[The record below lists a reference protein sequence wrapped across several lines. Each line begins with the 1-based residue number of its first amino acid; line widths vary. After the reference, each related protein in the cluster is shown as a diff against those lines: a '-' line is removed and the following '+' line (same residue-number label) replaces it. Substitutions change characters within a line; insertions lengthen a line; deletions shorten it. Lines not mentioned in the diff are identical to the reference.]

1 MEPAPHAHHRGGR
14 ARGRPG
20 FKRLGARVIRAV
32 LRPPGHVW
40 PSHVF
45 SMEFKHKVC
54 CFMNVVWDNLP
65 VILGGLALTI
75 QYSIIAIILMVVI
88 GLVAALMRLS
98 KLAPLRWIASAYVE
112 MFRSTPLLVQLF
124 FIVLGLPAI
133 LPLNQWVGQLTY
145 PIVAAALTLSLNE
158 GAYVTEIIRAG
169 ILGVDKGQKEAA
181 LSVGMTD
188 FQTMRYIVLPQA
200 FKRMIPPLVNQA
212 AQTIKDTSLLA
223 PVGVA
228 ELVYKGEIVI
238 AATFASFTIWTLIA
252 ALYFIIIFS
261 VSKCS
266 AYLERRLQVD
276 KR

>member
-1 MEPAPHAHHRGGR
+1 
-14 ARGRPG
+14 
-20 FKRLGARVIRAV
+20 
-32 LRPPGHVW
+32 
-40 PSHVF
+40 
-45 SMEFKHKVC
+45 
-54 CFMNVVWDNLP
+54 MNVIWGNLP

-75 QYSIIAIILMVVI
+75 QYAVVAIILMVVI
-88 GLVAALMRLS
+88 GLIAALMRLS
-98 KLAPLRWIASAYVE
+98 KLAPMRWIASAYVE
-112 MFRSTPLLVQLF
+112 IFRSTPLLVQLF

-133 LPLNQWVGQLTY
+133 LPVNQWFGQLMY
-145 PIVAAALTLSLNE
+145 PILSAALTLSLNE

-169 ILGVDKGQKEAA
+169 ILGVDRGQKEAA
-181 LSVGMTD
+181 LSIGMTD
-188 FQTMRYIVLPQA
+188 FQTMRYVVLPQA

-212 AQTIKDTSLLA
+212 AQTVKDTSLLA

-238 AATFASFTIWTLIA
+238 AATFASFTIWSLVA
-252 ALYFIIIFS
+252 ALYFVIIFS

>member
-1 MEPAPHAHHRGGR
+1 MTIIWH
-14 ARGRPG
+14 
-20 FKRLGARVIRAV
+20 
-32 LRPPGHVW
+32 
-40 PSHVF
+40 
-45 SMEFKHKVC
+45 
-54 CFMNVVWDNLP
+54 NLP

-75 QYSIIAIILMVVI
+75 QYSIVAIILMVVF

-98 KLAPLRWIASAYVE
+98 KIAPLRWIASAYVE
-112 MFRSTPLLVQLF
+112 IFRSTPLLVQLF

-133 LPLNQWVGQLTY
+133 LPVNQWFGQLTY
-145 PIVAAALTLSLNE
+145 PILSAAITLGLNE

-169 ILGVDKGQKEAA
+169 ILGVDRGQKEAA
-181 LSVGMTD
+181 MSIGMNGL
-188 FQTMRYIVLPQA
+188 QTMFYIVLPQA

-238 AATFASFTIWTLIA
+238 AATFDSFAIWSVVAL
-252 ALYFIIIFS
+252 LYFIVIFS
-261 VSKCS
+261 VSKCA
-266 AYLERRLQVD
+266 AYMERKLQVD

>member
-1 MEPAPHAHHRGGR
+1 
-14 ARGRPG
+14 
-20 FKRLGARVIRAV
+20 
-32 LRPPGHVW
+32 
-40 PSHVF
+40 
-45 SMEFKHKVC
+45 
-54 CFMNVVWDNLP
+54 MNVIWDNLP

-75 QYSIIAIILMVVI
+75 QYSIVAIILMVVI
-88 GLVAALMRLS
+88 GLIAALMRLS

-133 LPLNQWVGQLTY
+133 LPVNQWFGQLMY
-145 PIVAAALTLSLNE
+145 PILAAALTLSLNE

-169 ILGVDKGQKEAA
+169 ILGVDRGQKEAA

-238 AATFASFTIWTLIA
+238 AATFASFAIWALVA

>member
-1 MEPAPHAHHRGGR
+1 
-14 ARGRPG
+14 
-20 FKRLGARVIRAV
+20 
-32 LRPPGHVW
+32 
-40 PSHVF
+40 
-45 SMEFKHKVC
+45 
-54 CFMNVVWDNLP
+54 
-65 VILGGLALTI
+65 
-75 QYSIIAIILMVVI
+75 
-88 GLVAALMRLS
+88 
-98 KLAPLRWIASAYVE
+98 
-112 MFRSTPLLVQLF
+112 VQLF

-133 LPLNQWVGQLTY
+133 LPVNEWFGQLLY
-145 PIVAAALTLSLNE
+145 PILAAALTLSLNE

-169 ILGVDKGQKEAA
+169 ILGVDRGQKEAA
-181 LSVGMTD
+181 QSIGMNG

-223 PVGVA
+223 PVGIA

-238 AATFASFTIWTLIA
+238 AETFASFAIWGLIA
-252 ALYFIIIFS
+252 VLYFILIFS

>member
-1 MEPAPHAHHRGGR
+1 
-14 ARGRPG
+14 
-20 FKRLGARVIRAV
+20 
-32 LRPPGHVW
+32 
-40 PSHVF
+40 
-45 SMEFKHKVC
+45 
-54 CFMNVVWDNLP
+54 MNVIWENLP
-65 VILGGLALTI
+65 VLLDGLRLTI
-75 QYSIIAIILMVVI
+75 QYALGAIVLMVVI

-98 KLAPLRWIASAYVE
+98 RFRVLNWIAWAYVE
-112 MFRSTPLLVQLF
+112 IFRSTPLLVQLF

-133 LPLNQWVGQLTY
+133 LPVNEWFGQLTY
-145 PIVAAALTLSLNE
+145 PILAAALTLSLNE

-169 ILGVDKGQKEAA
+169 ILGVDRGQKEAA
-181 LSVGMTD
+181 DSIAMTG

-223 PVGVA
+223 PVGII

-238 AATFASFTIWTLIA
+238 ASTFASFSIWGAIA
-252 ALYFIIIFS
+252 VLYFILIFS
-261 VSKCS
+261 VSQCA